1 MKESV
6 IQTYE
11 RMWSFM
17 SSNSSNFVKTTAEG
31 IERVKKEKYAYLL
44 ESTTNEYMRQ
54 RDCDLMQIG
63 GLLDSKGYGIGTPSG
78 SIWRDKISN
87 AILKL
92 QESGDLNEL
101 YTRWWTIEDK
111 ADISCDTS
119 DDKKDSAQL
128 HFENVVGVFIVVAF
142 GLLIAL
148 VTAIFE
154 FIWKSKQTSHSQV
167 KNRLVVKF
175 IFFEFDDF
183 EIMKCRCR
191 LVDD

>member
-1 MKESV
+1 
-6 IQTYE
+6 
-11 RMWSFM
+11 M